1 VKRNTP
7 IQAGGIGFLLACAAL
22 LPLVMKGPFYLHV
35 AILTMMNIILSSSLR
50 LVSLSG
56 QMSLAHGG
64 MVTIGAYI
72 SALLAMKAGL
82 SFWVS
87 MPIAGLGAALI
98 ATLVG
103 FPFVRLKGIYFSIVT
118 VFFSEMVVLTAQQWE
133 SLTGGSGGVFAI
145 PKPGKIAFFNILIVD
160 FSSKVHYYYLALA
173 MMIVSLIILYLVEKS
188 RIGLTLRGI
197 KQTDSLAESVGINT
211 RGYKVLAFAIGCF
224 FAGLVGA
231 NISHYI
237 SAFSPD
243 TFGFLFTIYILV
255 YMTVGGAESFAGPV
269 LGALVLTILPEAT
282 RAFKEYVPF
291 FFAAVLIAVIF
302 FVPDGMAGLAG
313 RWGMRWTSRW
323 RHDKAGRVD
332 KAEDA

>member
-1 VKRNTP
+1 MKN
-7 IQAGGIGFLLACAAL
+7 AGIRLGGTAFLLAAAAI
-22 LPLVMKGPFYLHV
+22 LPLVMGGPFYLHV

-64 MVTIGAYI
+64 MVTIGAYT

-87 MPIAGLGAALI
+87 MPIAGFGAALV

-103 FPFVRLKGIYFSIVT
+103 YPFVRLKGIYFSIVT

-133 SLTGGSGGVFAI
+133 GLTGGSGGVFSI
-145 PKPGKIAFFNILIVD
+145 PKPGKIALFNILSVD
-160 FSSKVHYYYLALA
+160 FSSKVHYYYLALVV
-173 MMIVSLIILYLVEKS
+173 MVVSLFILYLVEKS

-197 KQTDSLAESVGINT
+197 KQADSLAESVGIDT
-211 RGYKVLAFAIGCF
+211 RGYKVLAFAVGCF

-231 NISHYI
+231 FISHYI

-255 YMTVGGAESFAGPV
+255 YMTVGGAESFAGPI
-269 LGALVLTILPEAT
+269 LGAFVLTIFPEAT

-291 FFAAVLIAVIF
+291 FFAAVLITVIF
-302 FVPDGMAGLAG
+302 FVPDGMAGLATRWVKRIG
-313 RWGMRWTSRW
+313 RA
-323 RHDKAGRVD
+323 K
-332 KAEDA
+332 DA